1 MRRFW
6 KDRWSPPTRATPAKQ
21 TNKRNLDNFDTNWSC
36 TRSKAAWILFLWDG
50 QQCCEWAKSLSIPKR
65 FKCLL
70 AKESP
75 STLPVNLLA
84 SKLCSST
91 IFLCELKNFR
101 TVAGSMWLCAEATHL
116 LPYCQ
121 GVVKVFDSRQLC
133 SKSHAH
139 SSFGR
144 RKHITCSSL
153 VDVVRAIGTRQV
165 AGRYN
170 LNTMKVQVFR
180 RLFGTNKSG
189 SSSIPP
195 VNSETHRYLWYLIYI
210 YIFVH
215 ITICINLYIYTYIYL
230 YVSSDKIRIHKPEEF
245 GHVWDDYI

>member
-1 MRRFW
+1 MATSCECQEPAAN
-6 KDRWSPPTRATPAKQ
+6 KDPQSVKSGHKKCGVFGRIVGHLQQEQPQRNRPTKGIWITLIQVDHARGA
-21 TNKRNLDNFDTNWSC
+21 RLHGSC
-36 TRSKAAWILFLWDG
+36 FFGMANSAVNEPNPCPSQKG
-50 QQCCEWAKSLSIPKR
+50 SSV
-65 FKCLL
+65 LL

-153 VDVVRAIGTRQV
+153 DVVRAIGTRQV

-180 RLFGTNKSG
+180 RLFGTKKSG

-195 VNSETHRYLWYLIYI
+195 VNSEIHRYL
-210 YIFVH
+210 
-215 ITICINLYIYTYIYL
+215 
-230 YVSSDKIRIHKPEEF
+230 
-245 GHVWDDYI
+245 